1 MKYLTAGV
9 WVIATG
15 VIIYGLYIGRDILAP
30 FALAVFLW
38 LVIEGFARLMKTRIP
53 AMPEWLTQVLA
64 VLVIIGASIGVA
76 VIFVDGLNEFVRN
89 SRDYE
94 ARIDAIIRDAYSRFN
109 LIHGDIDPPT
119 LSGLVF
125 NQSNTRF
132 VQPILDAVQGL
143 TSSFVLIMIYIAFL
157 FMAQSAWSGKL
168 DAVFTDSKAREQA
181 SEVTAAVRKS
191 MEQYLW
197 VQTVVSI
204 VITLLT
210 YVTMLALGLDNALF
224 WAFVV
229 FFLNYIPTIGSIVAA
244 FLPGF
249 FALAQP
255 DWPAYMPADP
265 TINAIIVLASVS
277 AWQFAIGNFLQPRL
291 MGETLNLSALV
302 VLVSLSVWGAL
313 WGLPGMFLSAPLT
326 VLMMILLAQTPGGRW
341 IAVILS
347 ADGHPVKPVF
357 QPSDSTPTQ
366 PAPNESAET
375 AKTD

>member
-15 VIIYGLYIGRDILAP
+15 VIGWTLYVGRDILAP

-38 LVIEGFARLMKTRIP
+38 LVIEGFARLMKEKMP
-53 AMPEWLTQVLA
+53 ALPEWLTQLVA
-64 VLVIIGASIGVA
+64 VLIIIGASVGVA
-76 VIFVDGLNEFVRN
+76 TIFVDGLNEFVRN
-89 SRDYE
+89 SRGYE
-94 ARIDAIIRDAYSRFN
+94 ARIDAIIRETYQRFN
-109 LIHGDIDPPT
+109 LNGGNFDPPT
-119 LSGLVF
+119 LSQLVF

-132 VQPILDAVQGL
+132 VQPILDAAQGL
-143 TSSFVLIMIYIAFL
+143 ASSFVLILIYIAFL
-157 FMAQSAWSGKL
+157 FMAQSAWPAKL
-168 DAVFTDSKAREQA
+168 DAVFGGAGEKREQA
-181 SEVTAAVRKS
+181 RAVSAAVRKS

-197 VQTVVSI
+197 VQTLISI
-204 VITLLT
+204 IITLLT

-265 TINAIIVLASVS
+265 AINAIIVFAAVS
-277 AWQFAIGNFLQPRL
+277 AWQFVIGNFLQPRL

-302 VLVSLSVWGAL
+302 VLISLAVWGAL

-341 IAVILS
+341 IAIFLS
-347 ADGHPVKPVF
+347 ADGHPVKPAV
-357 QPSDSTPTQ
+357 PHE
-366 PAPNESAET
+366 NRVET
-375 AKTD
+375 AENQA